1 MSKNQISDNL
11 HIQEN
16 IKEAD
21 VMALPNPVDIRKYYL
36 EGKWTDVMLRCALN
50 CKSITQEEYDSIR
63 KAKAD
68 HDAAKPAEAAG

>member
-1 MSKNQISDNL
+1 MSKNQISDNF

-21 VMALPNPVDIRKYYL
+21 VMALPKADDIRRYYL
-36 EGKWTDVMLRCALN
+36 EGKWNDVMLRCALN

-63 KAKAD
+63 EAKAK
-68 HDAAKPAEAAG
+68 HDSAEAAS